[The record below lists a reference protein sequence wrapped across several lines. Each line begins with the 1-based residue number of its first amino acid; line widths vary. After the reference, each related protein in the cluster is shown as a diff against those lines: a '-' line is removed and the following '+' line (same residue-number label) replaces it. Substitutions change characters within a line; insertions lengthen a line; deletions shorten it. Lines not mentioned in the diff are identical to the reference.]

1 MIFVIV
7 ICIGAMAKQQ
17 CNMASSTAE
26 SFQTWHTNLDC
37 SLFAACHSFLIV
49 LQEMGEAGE
58 IQLQIAGIRG
68 QEGGDDH
75 GRSCPPTPAPRR
87 ALSKR
92 LAWWALVL
100 VNIVF
105 VLAGQSVATLLGR
118 IYYDQGGK
126 SLWMQ
131 TVVQSC
137 GTPLAIPLL
146 IYFRTRKSSSSAAA
160 AAAASSS
167 RPPVVKLAAIYA
179 GLGVLLAG
187 DNLMY
192 SYGLLYLPM
201 STYSI
206 ILASQVSFNAVFS
219 YFLNKE
225 KFRALVLNSVV
236 LLTFSAALVGV
247 SHGSDG
253 SSGSDIPKGKFPAGF
268 ALTLAASA
276 LFSLILSLMQLTFEE
291 VLKSDTLATV
301 LEMQFWSN
309 TAAALVSV
317 AGLFASGEW
326 RTIAGEMAAYQKGEV
341 AYAMTLAWTA
351 VSWQLCT
358 MGLMGLVAAVS
369 SLFTNVISTVGTP
382 LSPVVAVVFLGD
394 RMDGVKLIAMLIAVW
409 GLLSYVYQHYLDDRH
424 AKAKKIL
431 GEKSDQQLQAAKIT
445 EE

>member
-1 MIFVIV
+1 M
-7 ICIGAMAKQQ
+7 
-17 CNMASSTAE
+17 S
-26 SFQTWHTNLDC
+26 
-37 SLFAACHSFLIV
+37 
-49 LQEMGEAGE
+49 EAVE

-68 QEGGDDH
+68 QERGDDH
-75 GRSCPPTPAPRR
+75 GQAAGIGNGGGACPPTAAPRR
-87 ALSKR
+87 ELSKR
-92 LAWWALVL
+92 IAWWALVI

-118 IYYDQGGK
+118 IYYDHGGK

-146 IYFRTRKSSSSAAA
+146 IYFRTRKSSSSVAAA
-160 AAAASSS
+160 AAEGSSS

-225 KFRALVLNSVV
+225 KLRALVLNSVV

-301 LEMQFWSN
+301 LEMQFCSN

-317 AGLFASGEW
+317 SGLFASGEW
-326 RTIAGEMAAYQKGEV
+326 RAIAGEMAAYDKGEV
-341 AYAMTLAWTA
+341 AYAMTLACTA

-358 MGLMGLVAAVS
+358 MGLMGLVASVS
-369 SLFTNVISTVGTP
+369 SLFTNVIGTVGTP
-382 LSPVVAVVFLGD
+382 LSPVVAVIFLGD
-394 RMDGVKLIAMLIAVW
+394 RMDGVKLIAMLMAVW
-409 GLLSYVYQHYLDDRH
+409 GLLSYVYQQYLDDRH
-424 AKAKKIL
+424 AKAKER
-431 GEKSDQQLQAAKIT
+431 GEKSDQQLQATKISA
-445 EE
+445 E

>member
-1 MIFVIV
+1 
-7 ICIGAMAKQQ
+7 
-17 CNMASSTAE
+17 
-26 SFQTWHTNLDC
+26 
-37 SLFAACHSFLIV
+37 
-49 LQEMGEAGE
+49 MGEAGE
-58 IQLQIAGIRG
+58 IQLQISGIRG
-68 QEGGDDH
+68 HEGGDDH
-75 GRSCPPTPAPRR
+75 VQRAGNGGACPPPAAAPRP

-92 LAWWALVL
+92 LAWWAVVL
-100 VNIVF
+100 VNVVF

-146 IYFRTRKSSSSAAA
+146 LYFRARKSSSSSVAPAA
-160 AAAASSS
+160 
-167 RPPVVKLAAIYA
+167 RPPLAKLAAIYA

-206 ILASQVSFNAVFS
+206 ICASQVSFNAVFS

-225 KFRALVLNSVV
+225 KFRALILNSVV

-253 SSGSDIPKGKFPAGF
+253 SGSDIPKGKFPAGF
-268 ALTLAASA
+268 ALTLSASA

-291 VLKSDTLATV
+291 VLKSDTLPTV

-309 TAAALVSV
+309 TAAACVSV

-326 RTIAGEMAAYQKGEV
+326 RSIAGEMAAYRKGEV

-382 LSPVVAVVFLGD
+382 LSPVIAVIFLGD
-394 RMDGVKLIAMLIAVW
+394 RVDGVKLLAMLIGVW
-409 GLLSYVYQHYLDDRH
+409 GLLSYVYQHYLDDR
-424 AKAKKIL
+424 AKAKKI
-431 GEKSDQQLQAAKIT
+431 GEKSDEQLQDGKISA
-445 EE
+445 E

>member
-1 MIFVIV
+1 
-7 ICIGAMAKQQ
+7 
-17 CNMASSTAE
+17 
-26 SFQTWHTNLDC
+26 
-37 SLFAACHSFLIV
+37 
-49 LQEMGEAGE
+49 MGEAGE

-68 QEGGDDH
+68 HEGGDDH
-75 GRSCPPTPAPRR
+75 VQRAGNGGACPPPAAAPRP

-92 LAWWALVL
+92 LAWWAVVL
-100 VNIVF
+100 VNVVF

-146 IYFRTRKSSSSAAA
+146 LYFRARKSSSSVAPAA
-160 AAAASSS
+160 
-167 RPPVVKLAAIYA
+167 RPPLAKLAAIYA
-179 GLGVLLAG
+179 GLGFLLAG

-206 ILASQVSFNAVFS
+206 ICASQVSFNAVFS

-225 KFRALVLNSVV
+225 KFRALILNSVV

-253 SSGSDIPKGKFPAGF
+253 SGSDIPKGKFPAGF
-268 ALTLAASA
+268 ALTLSASA

-291 VLKSDTLATV
+291 VLKSDTLPTV

-309 TAAALVSV
+309 TAAACVSV

-326 RTIAGEMAAYQKGEV
+326 RGIAGEMAAYRKGEV

-382 LSPVVAVVFLGD
+382 LSPVIAVIFLGD
-394 RMDGVKLIAMLIAVW
+394 RMDGVKLLAMLIAVW
-409 GLLSYVYQHYLDDRH
+409 GLLSYVYQHYLDDR
-424 AKAKKIL
+424 AK
-431 GEKSDQQLQAAKIT
+431 EEQLQAGKISA
-445 EE
+445 E

>member
-1 MIFVIV
+1 
-7 ICIGAMAKQQ
+7 
-17 CNMASSTAE
+17 
-26 SFQTWHTNLDC
+26 
-37 SLFAACHSFLIV
+37 
-49 LQEMGEAGE
+49 MGEAAGE
-58 IQLQIAGIRG
+58 IQLQIAGIQG

-75 GRSCPPTPAPRR
+75 GQRAAGNGGARRPAATAPPRPP
-87 ALSKR
+87 LSKR
-92 LAWWALVL
+92 LAWWAVVL
-100 VNIVF
+100 VNVVF

-146 IYFRTRKSSSSAAA
+146 IYFRTRRRPSSSVAAPA
-160 AAAASSS
+160 PA
-167 RPPVVKLAAIYA
+167 RPPLIKLAAIYA

-206 ILASQVSFNAVFS
+206 ICASQVSFNAVFS

-225 KFRALVLNSVV
+225 KFRALILNSVV

-253 SSGSDIPKGKFPAGF
+253 SDSAIPKGKFPAGF
-268 ALTLAASA
+268 ALTLSASA

-291 VLKSDTLATV
+291 VLKSDALPTV

-309 TAAALVSV
+309 TVAAVVSV

-326 RTIAGEMAAYQKGEV
+326 RSIAGEMAAYGKGEM

-351 VSWQLCT
+351 ASWQLCT
-358 MGLMGLVAAVS
+358 MGLMGLVATVS

-382 LSPVVAVVFLGD
+382 LSPVIAVIFLGD
-394 RMDGVKLIAMLIAVW
+394 RMDGVKLLAMLLAVW
-409 GLLSYVYQHYLDDRH
+409 GLLSYVYQHYLDDR
-424 AKAKKIL
+424 AKAKKVA
-431 GEKSDQQLQAAKIT
+431 EKADEQLHQDAKISA
-445 EE
+445 E

>member
-1 MIFVIV
+1 
-7 ICIGAMAKQQ
+7 
-17 CNMASSTAE
+17 
-26 SFQTWHTNLDC
+26 
-37 SLFAACHSFLIV
+37 
-49 LQEMGEAGE
+49 MGEAGE
-58 IQLQIAGIRG
+58 IQLQIAGIQG

-75 GRSCPPTPAPRR
+75 GQRAAGNGGACRPAATAAP
-87 ALSKR
+87 LSKR
-92 LAWWALVL
+92 LAWWAMVL
-100 VNIVF
+100 VNVVF

-146 IYFRTRKSSSSAAA
+146 IYFRTRRPSSSSSVA
-160 AAAASSS
+160 
-167 RPPVVKLAAIYA
+167 RPPLAKLAAIYA
-179 GLGVLLAG
+179 GLGVLIAG

-192 SYGLLYLPM
+192 SYGLMYLPM
-201 STYSI
+201 STYAI
-206 ILASQVSFNAVFS
+206 ICASQVSFNALFS

-225 KFRALVLNSVV
+225 KFRALILNSVV

-253 SSGSDIPKGKFPAGF
+253 SDSAIPKGKFPAGF
-268 ALTLAASA
+268 ALTLSASA
-276 LFSLILSLMQLTFEE
+276 LFSLILSLMQLAFEE
-291 VLKSDTLATV
+291 VLRSDALPTV

-309 TAAALVSV
+309 TAAAVVSV

-326 RTIAGEMAAYQKGEV
+326 RSIAGEMAAYEKGEV

-358 MGLMGLVAAVS
+358 MGLMGLVAMVS

-382 LSPVVAVVFLGD
+382 LAPVIAVIFLGD
-394 RMDGVKLIAMLIAVW
+394 RLDGVKLLAMLLAVW
-409 GLLSYVYQHYLDDRH
+409 GLMSYVYQHYLDDR
-424 AKAKKIL
+424 AKAKMVA
-431 GEKSDQQLQAAKIT
+431 EKSDEQAVQDAKISA
-445 EE
+445 E

>member
-1 MIFVIV
+1 MR
-7 ICIGAMAKQQ
+7 
-17 CNMASSTAE
+17 
-26 SFQTWHTNLDC
+26 
-37 SLFAACHSFLIV
+37 
-49 LQEMGEAGE
+49 EAGE

-75 GRSCPPTPAPRR
+75 GQAAGIGNGGGARPQTAAARR
-87 ALSKR
+87 ALSKRR
-92 LAWWALVL
+92 LAWWALVI

-118 IYYDQGGK
+118 IYYDHGGK

-146 IYFRTRKSSSSAAA
+146 IYFRTTKSSSSVAAA
-160 AAAASSS
+160 VSSS

-219 YFLNKE
+219 YLLNKE
-225 KFRALVLNSVV
+225 KLRALVLNSVV

-301 LEMQFWSN
+301 LEMQFCSN

-317 AGLFASGEW
+317 SGLFASGEW
-326 RTIAGEMAAYQKGEV
+326 RAIAGEMAAYDKGEA

-369 SLFTNVISTVGTP
+369 SLFTNVIGTVGTP
-382 LSPVVAVVFLGD
+382 LSPVVAVIFLGD
-394 RMDGVKLIAMLIAVW
+394 RMDGVKLIAMLMAVW
-409 GLLSYVYQHYLDDRH
+409 GLLSYVYQQYLDDRH
-424 AKAKKIL
+424 AKAMER
-431 GEKSDQQLQAAKIT
+431 GEKSDQQLQATKISA
-445 EE
+445 E

>member
-1 MIFVIV
+1 M
-7 ICIGAMAKQQ
+7 
-17 CNMASSTAE
+17 
-26 SFQTWHTNLDC
+26 
-37 SLFAACHSFLIV
+37 
-49 LQEMGEAGE
+49 MGEAGE
-58 IQLQIAGIRG
+58 IQLQMAGIQG
-68 QEGGDDH
+68 QEGGDDR
-75 GRSCPPTPAPRR
+75 GQSAVGNGGACRPAETAAPRPP
-87 ALSKR
+87 LSKR
-92 LAWWALVL
+92 LAWWAVVL
-100 VNIVF
+100 VNVVF

-146 IYFRTRKSSSSAAA
+146 IYFRSRRRQSSSSVAAPA
-160 AAAASSS
+160 PA
-167 RPPVVKLAAIYA
+167 RPPLAKLAAIYG

-206 ILASQVSFNAVFS
+206 ICASQVSFNAVFS

-253 SSGSDIPKGKFPAGF
+253 SDSAIPKGKFPAGF
-268 ALTLAASA
+268 ALTLSASA

-291 VLKSDTLATV
+291 VLKSDALPTV

-309 TAAALVSV
+309 TAAAVVSV

-326 RTIAGEMAAYQKGEV
+326 RSIAGEMAAYGKGEM

-351 VSWQLCT
+351 ASWQLCT

-382 LSPVVAVVFLGD
+382 LSPVIAVIFLGD
-394 RMDGVKLIAMLIAVW
+394 RMDGVKLLAMLLAVW
-409 GLLSYVYQHYLDDRH
+409 GLMSYVYQHYLDDR
-424 AKAKKIL
+424 AKAKKVA
-431 GEKSDQQLQAAKIT
+431 GKADEQVQDAKISA
-445 EE
+445 E

>member
-1 MIFVIV
+1 
-7 ICIGAMAKQQ
+7 
-17 CNMASSTAE
+17 
-26 SFQTWHTNLDC
+26 
-37 SLFAACHSFLIV
+37 
-49 LQEMGEAGE
+49 MGEAGE
-58 IQLQIAGIRG
+58 IQLQIAGSRG
-68 QEGGDDH
+68 QEGGDEDDH
-75 GRSCPPTPAPRR
+75 GQRAGNGGACPATAVPRPP
-87 ALSKR
+87 LSKR
-92 LAWWALVL
+92 LSWWALVL
-100 VNIVF
+100 VNVVF

-146 IYFRTRKSSSSAAA
+146 LYFRARRPSSSPVAAA
-160 AAAASSS
+160 A
-167 RPPVVKLAAIYA
+167 RPPLVKLAAIYA

-206 ILASQVSFNAVFS
+206 IGATQVSFNAVFS

-225 KFRALVLNSVV
+225 KFRALILNSVV

-253 SSGSDIPKGKFPAGF
+253 SGSDIPKGKFPAGF
-268 ALTLAASA
+268 ALTLSASA

-291 VLKSDTLATV
+291 MLKSDSLTTV

-309 TAAALVSV
+309 TAAAFVSV
-317 AGLFASGEW
+317 AWLFASGEW
-326 RTIAGEMAAYQKGEV
+326 RTIAAEMAAYRKGEV
-341 AYAMTLAWTA
+341 AYAMTLAGTA

-382 LSPVVAVVFLGD
+382 LSPVIAVIFLGD
-394 RMDGVKLIAMLIAVW
+394 RMDGVKLLAMLIAVW
-409 GLLSYVYQHYLDDRH
+409 GLLSYVYQHYLDDR
-424 AKAKKIL
+424 AKARKVA
-431 GEKSDQQLQAAKIT
+431 EKSEEHHRPAAK
-445 EE
+445 

>member
-1 MIFVIV
+1 
-7 ICIGAMAKQQ
+7 
-17 CNMASSTAE
+17 
-26 SFQTWHTNLDC
+26 
-37 SLFAACHSFLIV
+37 
-49 LQEMGEAGE
+49 MGEAGE
-58 IQLQIAGIRG
+58 IQLQIAAGIRG

-146 IYFRTRKSSSSAAA
+146 IYFRTRKSSSVASVSAAA
-160 AAAASSS
+160 VASSS
-167 RPPVVKLAAIYA
+167 RPPLVKLAAIYA

-225 KFRALVLNSVV
+225 KFRALILNSVV

-291 VLKSDTLATV
+291 VLKSDTLTTV

-341 AYAMTLAWTA
+341 AYAMTLGWTA

-409 GLLSYVYQHYLDDRH
+409 GLLSYMYQHYLDDRH

-431 GEKSDQQLQAAKIT
+431 GDKSDQQLQAAKIS

>member
-1 MIFVIV
+1 VQRAGNG
-7 ICIGAMAKQQ
+7 GA
-17 CNMASSTAE
+17 
-26 SFQTWHTNLDC
+26 
-37 SLFAACHSFLIV
+37 
-49 LQEMGEAGE
+49 
-58 IQLQIAGIRG
+58 
-68 QEGGDDH
+68 
-75 GRSCPPTPAPRR
+75 CPPPAAAPRP

-92 LAWWALVL
+92 LAWWAVVL
-100 VNIVF
+100 VNVVF

-146 IYFRTRKSSSSAAA
+146 LYFRARKSSSSVAPAA
-160 AAAASSS
+160 
-167 RPPVVKLAAIYA
+167 RPPLAKLAAIYA

-225 KFRALVLNSVV
+225 KFRALILNSVV

-253 SSGSDIPKGKFPAGF
+253 IGSDIPKGKFPAGF
-268 ALTLAASA
+268 ALTLSASA

-291 VLKSDTLATV
+291 VLKSDALPTV

-309 TAAALVSV
+309 TAAACVSV

-326 RTIAGEMAAYQKGEV
+326 RSIAGEMAAYRKGEV

-382 LSPVVAVVFLGD
+382 LSPVIAVIFLGD
-394 RMDGVKLIAMLIAVW
+394 RMDGVKLLAMLIAVW
-409 GLLSYVYQHYLDDRH
+409 GLLSYVYQHYLDDR
-424 AKAKKIL
+424 AK
-431 GEKSDQQLQAAKIT
+431 EEQLQAGKISA
-445 EE
+445 E

>member
-1 MIFVIV
+1 
-7 ICIGAMAKQQ
+7 
-17 CNMASSTAE
+17 
-26 SFQTWHTNLDC
+26 
-37 SLFAACHSFLIV
+37 
-49 LQEMGEAGE
+49 MGEAGE

-75 GRSCPPTPAPRR
+75 GQRAGNGGACPPTTAAPRP

-100 VNIVF
+100 VNVVF

-146 IYFRTRKSSSSAAA
+146 LYFRTRKSSSSSSVAPAA
-160 AAAASSS
+160 
-167 RPPVVKLAAIYA
+167 RPPLAKLAAIYA

-206 ILASQVSFNAVFS
+206 IGASQVSFNAVFS

-225 KFRALVLNSVV
+225 KFQALILNSVV

-253 SSGSDIPKGKFPAGF
+253 SGSDIPKGKFPAGF
-268 ALTLAASA
+268 ALTLSASA

-291 VLKSDTLATV
+291 VLKSDTLPTV

-309 TAAALVSV
+309 TAAACVSV

-326 RTIAGEMAAYQKGEV
+326 RGIAGEMAAYRKGEV

-382 LSPVVAVVFLGD
+382 LSPVIAVIFLGD
-394 RMDGVKLIAMLIAVW
+394 RVDGEKLLAMLIGVW
-409 GLLSYVYQHYLDDRH
+409 GLLSYVYQHYLDDR
-424 AKAKKIL
+424 AKAKKM
-431 GEKSDQQLQAAKIT
+431 GERSDEQLQAGKISA
-445 EE
+445 E

>member
-1 MIFVIV
+1 
-7 ICIGAMAKQQ
+7 
-17 CNMASSTAE
+17 
-26 SFQTWHTNLDC
+26 
-37 SLFAACHSFLIV
+37 
-49 LQEMGEAGE
+49 MGEAGE
-58 IQLQIAGIRG
+58 IQLQITGIQG
-68 QEGGDDH
+68 QEDEDDRGKRAEIGG
-75 GRSCPPTPAPRR
+75 
-87 ALSKR
+87 LSKRR
-92 LAWWALVL
+92 LAWWAVVL

-118 IYYDQGGK
+118 IYYDGGGN

-137 GTPLAIPLL
+137 GTPLSIPLL
-146 IYFRTRKSSSSAAA
+146 LYFWFRTSPSPSSSSAAA
-160 AAAASSS
+160 AA
-167 RPPVVKLAAIYA
+167 RPSIVKLAAIYT

-206 ILASQVSFNAVFS
+206 ICASQVLFNAVFS

-225 KFRALVLNSVV
+225 KFRALILNSVV

-253 SSGSDIPKGKFPAGF
+253 SGSDIPRGKFPAGF
-268 ALTLAASA
+268 ALTLSASA
-276 LFSLILSLMQLTFEE
+276 LYSLILSLTQLAFEE
-291 VLKSDTLATV
+291 VLKSDSFRTV
-301 LEMQFWSN
+301 LEVQFWSN
-309 TAAALVSV
+309 TAAAVVSV

-326 RTIAGEMAAYQKGEV
+326 RTIAGEMEAYSKGQV

-358 MGLMGLVAAVS
+358 MGLMGLVATVS

-382 LSPVVAVVFLGD
+382 LSPVIAVIFLGD
-394 RMDGVKLIAMLIAVW
+394 RMDGVKLLAMLLAVW
-409 GLLSYVYQHYLDDRH
+409 GLLSYVYQHYLDDRV
-424 AKAKKIL
+424 KARKKVA
-431 GEKSDQQLQAAKIT
+431 EKSDD
-445 EE
+445 ERH

>member
-1 MIFVIV
+1 
-7 ICIGAMAKQQ
+7 
-17 CNMASSTAE
+17 
-26 SFQTWHTNLDC
+26 
-37 SLFAACHSFLIV
+37 
-49 LQEMGEAGE
+49 MGEAGE
-58 IQLQIAGIRG
+58 IQLQITGIRA
-68 QEGGDDH
+68 QEAEDGH
-75 GRSCPPTPAPRR
+75 GRRAELGGPGPCRPVASWRR
-87 ALSKR
+87 PALSKRR
-92 LAWWALVL
+92 LAWWAVVL

-118 IYYDQGGK
+118 IYYDQGGQ

-146 IYFRTRKSSSSAAA
+146 LYFRTRPSSSSSSVAA
-160 AAAASSS
+160 S
-167 RPPVVKLAAIYA
+167 RPPIAKLAAIYA

-206 ILASQVSFNAVFS
+206 ICASQVSFNAVFS

-236 LLTFSAALVGV
+236 LLTFSAALVGL

-253 SSGSDIPKGKFPAGF
+253 SDSDIPKGKFPAGF
-268 ALTLAASA
+268 ALTLSASA
-276 LFSLILSLMQLTFEE
+276 LYSLTLSLTQLAFEE
-291 VLKSDTLATV
+291 VLKSDTLGTV
-301 LEMQFWSN
+301 LEVQFWSN
-309 TAAALVSV
+309 TAAACVSV

-326 RTIAGEMAAYQKGEV
+326 RSIAGEMETYRKGEV

-382 LSPVVAVVFLGD
+382 LSPVIAVIFLGD
-394 RMDGVKLIAMLIAVW
+394 RIDGVKLVAMLIAVW
-409 GLLSYVYQHYLDDRH
+409 GLLSYVYQHYLDDRAS
-424 AKAKKIL
+424 AKAKKVVVA
-431 GEKSDQQLQAAKIT
+431 EKSDG
-445 EE
+445 EH

>member
-1 MIFVIV
+1 
-7 ICIGAMAKQQ
+7 
-17 CNMASSTAE
+17 
-26 SFQTWHTNLDC
+26 
-37 SLFAACHSFLIV
+37 
-49 LQEMGEAGE
+49 MGEAGE
-58 IQLQIAGIRG
+58 IQLQIAGIQG
-68 QEGGDDH
+68 QQGGDDH
-75 GRSCPPTPAPRR
+75 GQRAAGNGGVCRPAATASPRPP
-87 ALSKR
+87 LSKR
-92 LAWWALVL
+92 LVWWAMVL
-100 VNIVF
+100 VNVVF

-146 IYFRTRKSSSSAAA
+146 IYFRTRRPSSSSSSVAAA
-160 AAAASSS
+160 APA
-167 RPPVVKLAAIYA
+167 RPPLAKLAAIYG

-201 STYSI
+201 STYAI
-206 ILASQVSFNAVFS
+206 ICASQVSFNALFS

-225 KFRALVLNSVV
+225 KFRALILNSVV

-253 SSGSDIPKGKFPAGF
+253 SDSAIPKGKFPAGF
-268 ALTLAASA
+268 ALTLSASA

-291 VLKSDTLATV
+291 VLKSDALPTV

-309 TAAALVSV
+309 TAAAVVSV

-326 RTIAGEMAAYQKGEV
+326 RTIAGEMAAYEKGEV

-358 MGLMGLVAAVS
+358 MGLMGLVAMVS

-382 LSPVVAVVFLGD
+382 LAPVIAVIFLGD
-394 RMDGVKLIAMLIAVW
+394 RMDGVKLLAMLLAVW
-409 GLLSYVYQHYLDDRH
+409 GLMSYVYQHYLDDR
-424 AKAKKIL
+424 AKAKK
-431 GEKSDQQLQAAKIT
+431 SDEQLQDAKISA
-445 EE
+445 E

>member
-1 MIFVIV
+1 
-7 ICIGAMAKQQ
+7 
-17 CNMASSTAE
+17 
-26 SFQTWHTNLDC
+26 
-37 SLFAACHSFLIV
+37 
-49 LQEMGEAGE
+49 MGDVGE

-68 QEGGDDH
+68 QEAGGDDH
-75 GRSCPPTPAPRR
+75 GQRAENGGACRATEAPRPP
-87 ALSKR
+87 LSKR
-92 LAWWALVL
+92 LAWWAVVL
-100 VNIVF
+100 INIVF
-105 VLAGQSVATLLGR
+105 ILGGQSVATLLGR
-118 IYYDQGGK
+118 IYYDQGGN

-146 IYFRTRKSSSSAAA
+146 LYFRFRTTPSSSSVAAN
-160 AAAASSS
+160 
-167 RPPVVKLAAIYA
+167 RPPLVKIAAIYA

-206 ILASQVSFNAVFS
+206 ICASQVSFNAVFA

-247 SHGSDG
+247 NNGSDETD
-253 SSGSDIPKGKFPAGF
+253 SSIPKGKFPAGF
-268 ALTLAASA
+268 ALTLSASA
-276 LFSLILSLMQLTFEE
+276 LFSLILSLTQLTFDE
-291 VLKSDTLATV
+291 VLKSDTLHTV

-309 TAAALVSV
+309 TAAACVSV

-326 RTIAGEMAAYQKGEV
+326 RTIAGEMEAYKKGEL

-369 SLFTNVISTVGTP
+369 SLFTNIISTVGMP
-382 LSPVVAVVFLGD
+382 LSPVIAVIFLGD
-394 RMDGVKLIAMLIAVW
+394 RMDGVKLMAMLIGVW
-409 GLLSYVYQHYLDDRH
+409 GLLSYVYQHYLDDR
-424 AKAKKIL
+424 AAKKIA
-431 GEKSDQQLQAAKIT
+431 EKSEEQHQAAKISA
-445 EE
+445 E

>member
-1 MIFVIV
+1 
-7 ICIGAMAKQQ
+7 
-17 CNMASSTAE
+17 
-26 SFQTWHTNLDC
+26 
-37 SLFAACHSFLIV
+37 
-49 LQEMGEAGE
+49 MGEAGE

-68 QEGGDDH
+68 QEAEDDQGQRAGNGGA
-75 GRSCPPTPAPRR
+75 CPATAAPRP

-92 LAWWALVL
+92 LAWWAVVL

-146 IYFRTRKSSSSAAA
+146 IYLRSRKPSV
-160 AAAASSS
+160 AAAS
-167 RPPVVKLAAIYA
+167 RPSLVKLAAIYA

-192 SYGLLYLPM
+192 SYGLLYLPV

-206 ILASQVSFNAVFS
+206 ISASQVSFNAVFS

-225 KFRALVLNSVV
+225 KFRALILNSVV

-253 SSGSDIPKGKFPAGF
+253 SGSAIPKGKFPAGF
-268 ALTLAASA
+268 ALTLSASA

-291 VLKSDTLATV
+291 VLKSDALPAV

-309 TAAALVSV
+309 TAAACVSV

-326 RTIAGEMAAYQKGEV
+326 RGIAGEMAAYEKGEV

-358 MGLMGLVAAVS
+358 MGLMGLVATVS
-369 SLFTNVISTVGTP
+369 SLFTNVISTAGTP
-382 LSPVVAVVFLGD
+382 LAPVMAVIFLGD
-394 RMDGVKLIAMLIAVW
+394 RMEGVKLLAMLIGVW
-409 GLLSYVYQHYLDDRH
+409 GLLSYVYQHYLDDR
-424 AKAKKIL
+424 AKAKKQVAT
-431 GEKSDQQLQAAKIT
+431 GKC
-445 EE
+445 

>member
-1 MIFVIV
+1 
-7 ICIGAMAKQQ
+7 
-17 CNMASSTAE
+17 
-26 SFQTWHTNLDC
+26 
-37 SLFAACHSFLIV
+37 
-49 LQEMGEAGE
+49 MGEAGE
-58 IQLQIAGIRG
+58 IQLQISGIRG
-68 QEGGDDH
+68 HEGGDDH
-75 GRSCPPTPAPRR
+75 VQRAGNGGACPPPAAAPRP

-92 LAWWALVL
+92 LAWWAVVL
-100 VNIVF
+100 VNVVF

-146 IYFRTRKSSSSAAA
+146 LYFRARKSSSSVAPAA
-160 AAAASSS
+160 
-167 RPPVVKLAAIYA
+167 RPPLAKLAAIYA

-206 ILASQVSFNAVFS
+206 ICASQVSFNAVFS

-225 KFRALVLNSVV
+225 KFRALILNSVV

-253 SSGSDIPKGKFPAGF
+253 SGSDIPKGKFPAGF
-268 ALTLAASA
+268 ALTLSASA

-291 VLKSDTLATV
+291 VLKSDTLPTV

-309 TAAALVSV
+309 TAAACVSV

-326 RTIAGEMAAYQKGEV
+326 RGIAGEMAAYRKGEV

-382 LSPVVAVVFLGD
+382 LSPVIAVIFLGD
-394 RMDGVKLIAMLIAVW
+394 RMDGVKLLAMLIAVW
-409 GLLSYVYQHYLDDRH
+409 GLLSYVYQHYLDDR
-424 AKAKKIL
+424 AK
-431 GEKSDQQLQAAKIT
+431 EEQLQAGKISA
-445 EE
+445 E

>member
-1 MIFVIV
+1 
-7 ICIGAMAKQQ
+7 
-17 CNMASSTAE
+17 
-26 SFQTWHTNLDC
+26 
-37 SLFAACHSFLIV
+37 
-49 LQEMGEAGE
+49 MGEAGE
-58 IQLQIAGIRG
+58 IQLQISGIRG
-68 QEGGDDH
+68 HEGGDDH
-75 GRSCPPTPAPRR
+75 VQRAGNGGACPPPAAAPRP

-92 LAWWALVL
+92 LAWWAVVL
-100 VNIVF
+100 VNVVF

-146 IYFRTRKSSSSAAA
+146 LYFRARKSSSSVAPAA
-160 AAAASSS
+160 
-167 RPPVVKLAAIYA
+167 RPPLAKLAAIYA

-225 KFRALVLNSVV
+225 KFRALILNSVV

-253 SSGSDIPKGKFPAGF
+253 SGSDIPKGKFPAGF
-268 ALTLAASA
+268 ALTLSASA

-291 VLKSDTLATV
+291 VLKSDTLPTV

-309 TAAALVSV
+309 TAAACVSV

-326 RTIAGEMAAYQKGEV
+326 RGIAGEMAAYRKGEV

-382 LSPVVAVVFLGD
+382 LSPVIAVIFLGD
-394 RMDGVKLIAMLIAVW
+394 RMDGVKLLAMLIAVW
-409 GLLSYVYQHYLDDRH
+409 GLLSYVYQHYLDDR
-424 AKAKKIL
+424 AK
-431 GEKSDQQLQAAKIT
+431 EEQLQAGKISA
-445 EE
+445 E

>member
-1 MIFVIV
+1 
-7 ICIGAMAKQQ
+7 
-17 CNMASSTAE
+17 
-26 SFQTWHTNLDC
+26 
-37 SLFAACHSFLIV
+37 
-49 LQEMGEAGE
+49 MGEAGE
-58 IQLQIAGIRG
+58 IQLQIAGIQG
-68 QEGGDDH
+68 QEAGDGHGQRAAGNGGVC
-75 GRSCPPTPAPRR
+75 RPAATASPRPP
-87 ALSKR
+87 LSKR
-92 LAWWALVL
+92 LVWWAMVL
-100 VNIVF
+100 VNVVF

-146 IYFRTRKSSSSAAA
+146 IYFRTRRPSSSSSSVAAA
-160 AAAASSS
+160 APA
-167 RPPVVKLAAIYA
+167 RPPLAKLAAIYG

-201 STYSI
+201 STYAI
-206 ILASQVSFNAVFS
+206 ICASQVSFNALFS

-225 KFRALVLNSVV
+225 KFRALILNSVV

-253 SSGSDIPKGKFPAGF
+253 SDSAIPKGKFPAGF
-268 ALTLAASA
+268 ALTLSASA

-291 VLKSDTLATV
+291 VLKSDALPTV

-309 TAAALVSV
+309 TAAAVVSV

-326 RTIAGEMAAYQKGEV
+326 RTIAGEMAAYEKGEV

-358 MGLMGLVAAVS
+358 MGLMGLVAMVS

-382 LSPVVAVVFLGD
+382 LAPVIAVIFLGD
-394 RMDGVKLIAMLIAVW
+394 RMDGVKLLAMLLAVW
-409 GLLSYVYQHYLDDRH
+409 GLMSYVYQHYLDDR
-424 AKAKKIL
+424 AKAKK
-431 GEKSDQQLQAAKIT
+431 SDEQLQDAKISA
-445 EE
+445 E